1 MAPVLISIAAGLG
14 MIFGLLGGVFISLS
28 KVKLPPPPRPHH
40 VSFADTAPAAPKT
53 FEDVSKV
60 AAELDSWR
68 RDLTEK
74 NEKALALDAEL
85 ARREEILRAEREA
98 LDKEKDRLSQVQKD
112 MESRLIKIRESEAP
126 RLEELA
132 GLYKTMK
139 PDSAIDLLRAL
150 PSEQVTKIFSTSTM
164 DRKTQAKLLSIWVQ
178 KYPGD
183 KAVVAQIT
191 NDLVRT
197 TRDSTSDGTGS
208 STP

>member
-1 MAPVLISIAAGLG
+1 MPPVIISVVAGLG
-14 MIFGLLGGVFISLS
+14 MIFGLLGGVFLTLS
-28 KVKLPPPPRPHH
+28 KVKLPAPPRPHH
-40 VSFADTAPAAPKT
+40 VSFSDSAPAAPKT

-60 AAELDSWR
+60 ASELDSWR
-68 RDLTEK
+68 RDLNEK

-98 LDKEKDRLSQVQKD
+98 LDKEKDRLAQVQKD
-112 MESRLIKIRESEAP
+112 MESRLIKIRTDEAP

-139 PDSAIDLLRAL
+139 PDSAVDLMRAL
-150 PSEQVTKIFSTSTM
+150 PSEQVTKILTVM
-164 DRKTQAKLLSIWVQ
+164 DRKVQAKLLSLWVQ

-197 TRDSTSDGTGS
+197 TADSTSDGSGS
-208 STP
+208 NTP